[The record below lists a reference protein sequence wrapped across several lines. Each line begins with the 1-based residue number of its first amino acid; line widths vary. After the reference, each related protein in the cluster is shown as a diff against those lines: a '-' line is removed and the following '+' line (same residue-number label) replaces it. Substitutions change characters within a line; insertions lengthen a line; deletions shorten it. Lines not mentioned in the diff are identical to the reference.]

1 MWVGGP
7 KTASAEPRAE
17 EEASPCGL
25 GCAEGASKST
35 KEPERRGRKRETER
49 VRDRREADRD
59 RQTGNKAQGKDKI
72 RSPHGPRQLQTPAPS
87 RLTLFPPPGK

>member
-25 GCAEGASKST
+25 AGCAEGASKSM
-35 KEPERRGRKRETER
+35 KEPERRGRKRER
-49 VRDRREADRD
+49 QRE
-59 RQTGNKAQGKDKI
+59 
-72 RSPHGPRQLQTPAPS
+72 
-87 RLTLFPPPGK
+87 